1 MLAETDLGELMRTAL
16 LPLISL
22 LVAIGMYILN
32 DLVDADLDWA
42 NGKKRPIPSGRVSK
56 NQAWF
61 FVISTNGLAVLLSLL
76 TNNTASMLIVLPMLA
91 IGAMYS
97 APRVALMNRFV
108 VKTLS
113 ISAFYALCVLLGITS
128 SYGTAI
134 TLDNPVVPAFSMALL
149 GVMIFISS
157 TLNDLGDIDGD
168 RATGR
173 RTLPVVMG
181 PPAVIRFLTLLS
193 LGIVAL
199 PVVLYGVV
207 GPVTVSFATGF
218 SILLIF
224 RLRKIGEGLE
234 KMDAQAIRKHHSKI
248 FPMHMLLQLLLV
260 AGTLALSLG

>member
-1 MLAETDLGELMRTAL
+1 MSAETDSGALLKMAL

-32 DLVDADLDWA
+32 DLVDADLDRA
-42 NGKKRPIPSGRVSK
+42 NGKKRPIPTGRVSK

-76 TNNTASMLIVLPMLA
+76 TDNMASILIVLPMLA
-91 IGAMYS
+91 IGIMYS

-113 ISAFYALCVLLGITS
+113 ISAFYSLCALLGITS
-128 SYGTAI
+128 AYGTEIA
-134 TLDNPVVPAFSMALL
+134 LNDPVVPAFSMALL

-168 RATGR
+168 RAAGR

-181 PPAVIRFLTLLS
+181 ARSVIRFLTVLS
-193 LGIVAL
+193 GGIVAL
-199 PVVLYGVV
+199 PVVLCVFV
-207 GPVTVSFATGF
+207 GPVTVSLVAVFAT
-218 SILLIF
+218 LLIF
-224 RLRKIGEGLE
+224 RLNKIGEGLE
-234 KMDAQAIRKHHSKI
+234 KMDAPAIRKNHAKI

-260 AGTLALSLG
+260 VGTLALL